1 MEPPQVVTTH
11 SRQETYAR
19 TSVET
24 KCRYI
29 AHVACEVVTVR
40 LYGHTLWIWLFYW
53 QPCTIIC
60 DQATNCTAQNHVS
73 MSITSILRSSAIF
86 FLRKSTLWDLYP
98 VFTLFQSSAA
108 KDVPAKSLIFIC
120 QEVWIHD
127 LYPLAWGVLIYSISW
142 YFFYI
147 QQLWL
152 LFTLQHTTVITIQH
166 SSKTRQVPRWVRDL
180 NQKIHLRIDRLGPE
194 SEPTRLNRPIHGTSR
209 TNSADSAELSPS
221 QSRVKLSVVH
231 P

>member
-1 MEPPQVVTTH
+1 ML
-11 SRQETYAR
+11 
-19 TSVET
+19 
-24 KCRYI
+24 
-29 AHVACEVVTVR
+29 CENQCGDKVS
-40 LYGHTLWIWLFYW
+40 LYSSCCLWGCDCEIIWPYFVNLAFLL
-53 QPCTIIC
+53 
-60 DQATNCTAQNHVS
+60 TALYHYLWPSNQLYCSESCFHEHNKH
-73 MSITSILRSSAIF
+73 IEILCHF

-194 SEPTRLNRPIHGTSR
+194 SEPTRLNRPSHGTSR
-209 TNSADSAELSPS
+209 NNSADSAELSPS